1 MMPPFERTPDP
12 DSTPGRR
19 WVPSGP
25 DDMGGGVVMN
35 GAEVTNTVERM
46 GEPRRAVAAPIVSSR
61 VTGAVVS

>member
-1 MMPPFERTPDP
+1 M
-12 DSTPGRR
+12 
-19 WVPSGP
+19 PSGP